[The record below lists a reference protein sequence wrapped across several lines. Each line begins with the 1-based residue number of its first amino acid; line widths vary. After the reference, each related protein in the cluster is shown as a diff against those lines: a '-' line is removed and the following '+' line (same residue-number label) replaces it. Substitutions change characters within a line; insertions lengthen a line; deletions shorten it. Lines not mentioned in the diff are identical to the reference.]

1 MLRITLTLCKNMWA
15 RTCTF
20 SFDDLH
26 VPNHPRQGPSHPC
39 LARSVLDLSGQW
51 LQTLQSCIE
60 PLQEPPLSPACW
72 TSLIKESFCCDL
84 ETGALFA
91 PSLYGLWASLL
102 RSSQLFKSMFQAAS
116 DVRKVQARVVPQE
129 HLKRSTA
136 VRRSSA
142 SPPRPRSTE
151 LAAPKAKSPAASQH
165 EQEDLLLRRGIVS
178 AEC

>member
-1 MLRITLTLCKNMWA
+1 MFRTTHAKVPAIPVLREACWTSQVNGCRHCRVA
-15 RTCTF
+15 
-20 SFDDLH
+20 
-26 VPNHPRQGPSHPC
+26 
-39 LARSVLDLSGQW
+39 
-51 LQTLQSCIE
+51 
-60 PLQEPPLSPACW
+60 PPLSPACW

-165 EQEDLLLRRGIVS
+165 EQEDLLEAWHR
-178 AEC
+178 ECRVLGPAVVVP